1 MLFRVVWR
9 LGFGAIS
16 ILVELV
22 RFYVV
27 GGSGRLE
34 GVDGWVLKGLF
45 SILL

>member
-1 MLFRVVWR
+1 VLFSCCLR
-9 LGFGAIS
+9 LSFGAIS

-34 GVDGWVLKGLF
+34 GVDGWVLRGPF